1 MINNIHIKP
10 KINIDLEYSYSV
22 LQNRAGVAMAGCS
35 VAAEWSECSPSL
47 SVAAFGDP
55 AGHSRTN
62 NKNIARGYKYI

>member
-35 VAAEWSECSPSL
+35 VAAE
-47 SVAAFGDP
+47 
-55 AGHSRTN
+55 
-62 NKNIARGYKYI
+62 